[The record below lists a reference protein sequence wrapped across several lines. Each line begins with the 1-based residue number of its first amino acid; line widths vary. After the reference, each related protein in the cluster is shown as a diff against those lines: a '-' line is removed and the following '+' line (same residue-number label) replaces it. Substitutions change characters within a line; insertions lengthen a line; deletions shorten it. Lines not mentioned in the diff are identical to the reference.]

1 MGFCPYFLHEKS
13 SGGISAIFMLI
24 AGTLVTVFCLNF
36 LYQLGKMCVA
46 SPGGA
51 AAALAGEVI
60 LGGAALPLQRRR
72 RKRRFSAGGG
82 QGQIGNLK
90 SRGRRRLVI
99 NFGVDLR
106 LNRQR
111 RNDGGSPEP
120 GVTRPSPTEKI
131 NHLLKLINRNIR
143 HHFNLHR
150 RFLPALRRLM
160 LLLRQQ
166 SDERMNAL
174 EPRRRLLHH
183 RTLLQLLRE
192 GEINT
197 PAVSAVS
204 VIHHKVHCHGRP
216 NQRNR
221 ENVIWNKSQ
230 NDAIGEAKEKK
241 KGRGVDDKVDSR

>member
-60 LGGAALPLQRRR
+60 LGGATLSLQLKTKKEAVFRRR
-72 RKRRFSAGGG
+72 RPGTDW
-82 QGQIGNLK
+82 
-90 SRGRRRLVI
+90 VI
-99 NFGVDLR
+99 NLGVDLR
-106 LNRQR
+106 RNRQR

-120 GVTRPSPTEKI
+120 GVTRPGPTEKI
-131 NHLLKLINRNIR
+131 NHLLKLINRHIS

-150 RFLPALRRLM
+150 RFPPALRRLM

-166 SDERMNAL
+166 SDERMNAFK
-174 EPRRRLLHH
+174 PRRRLLHH

>member
-36 LYQLGKMCVA
+36 LYQEQWHRPEEPPLHLPERLF
-46 SPGGA
+46 SEELHFLFNEDEERGGF
-51 AAALAGEVI
+51 
-60 LGGAALPLQRRR
+60 P
-72 RKRRFSAGGG
+72 
-82 QGQIGNLK
+82 
-90 SRGRRRLVI
+90 
-99 NFGVDLR
+99 
-106 LNRQR
+106 
-111 RNDGGSPEP
+111 PEP
-120 GVTRPSPTEKI
+120 GVTRPGPTEKI
-131 NHLLKLINRNIR
+131 NHLLKLINRHIS

-150 RFLPALRRLM
+150 RFPPALRRLM

-166 SDERMNAL
+166 SDERMNAFK
-174 EPRRRLLHH
+174 PRRRLLHH